1 MNGIWDAAN
10 KAVPGAPKMSDYNDL
25 YQDWCGMTERAEYVR
40 EMFRRSIEVKQQL
53 IDRHADQVVAMAD
66 ACVEALGS
74 GGKLLLCGNGGS
86 AADAQHLAAEMLVRL
101 RPNVNRDGVPAIALA
116 LDPSSL
122 TACGNDYSFE
132 VYFERMTRALGRRG
146 DVLIGITTSGR
157 SPNVI
162 KAMQA
167 ARQLGMKTIGL
178 LGGNGGAALAECDL
192 ALVVPSTETGRIQ
205 EGHIAIGH
213 ALMALIEDGLIA
225 RQHIQRC

>member
-1 MNGIWDAAN
+1 MTTA
-10 KAVPGAPKMSDYNDL
+10 KAEVLD
-25 YQDWCGMTERAEYVR
+25 QRVEEVR
-40 EMFRRSIEVKQQL
+40 EMFRRSMEVKQRL
-53 IDRHADQVVAMAD
+53 IDGHADQVVAMAD
-66 ACVEALGS
+66 ACIQALAK

-101 RPNVNRDGVPAIALA
+101 RPDVNRDGVPAIALA
-116 LDPSSL
+116 LDSSSL
-122 TACGNDYSFE
+122 TACGNDYSFD
-132 VYFERMTRALGRRG
+132 VYFERMTRALGRPG

-167 ARQLGMKTIGL
+167 ARQIGIMTIGL

-213 ALMALIEDGLIA
+213 ALMELIEDGLIA
-225 RQHIQRC
+225 GQHIQRC

>member
-1 MNGIWDAAN
+1 MSVAKAAIL
-10 KAVPGAPKMSDYNDL
+10 DR
-25 YQDWCGMTERAEYVR
+25 RAEGVR
-40 EMFRRSIEVKQQL
+40 ELFRRSMEVKQRL
-53 IDRHADQVVAMAD
+53 IDGHADQVVAMAD
-66 ACVEALGS
+66 ACIEALAK

-101 RPNVNRDGVPAIALA
+101 RPDVNRVGVPAIALA
-116 LDPSSL
+116 LNSSSI

-167 ARQLGMKTIGL
+167 AREMGITTLGL
-178 LGGNGGAALAECDL
+178 LGGNGGAALGECDL

-213 ALMALIEDGLIA
+213 ALMELIEDGLIA

>member
-1 MNGIWDAAN
+1 
-10 KAVPGAPKMSDYNDL
+10 
-25 YQDWCGMTERAEYVR
+25 MTERAEYVR
-40 EMFRRSIEVKQQL
+40 EMFRRSIAVKQRL
-53 IDRHADQVVAMAD
+53 INGHADQVVAMAD
-66 ACVEALGS
+66 ACIEALGK

-101 RPNVNRDGVPAIALA
+101 RPDVNRDGVPAIALA
-116 LDPSSL
+116 LDSSSL

-132 VYFERMTRALGRRG
+132 IYFERMTRALGRPG
-146 DVLIGITTSGR
+146 DVLIGLTTSGR

-167 ARQLGMKTIGL
+167 ARQIGMTTVGL

-213 ALMALIEDGLIA
+213 ALMELIEDGLIA
-225 RQHIQRC
+225 RRHIQRC

>member
-1 MNGIWDAAN
+1 MGMQKPGMNQADNRADT
-10 KAVPGAPKMSDYNDL
+10 VRDL
-25 YQDWCGMTERAEYVR
+25 L
-40 EMFRRSIEVKQQL
+40 RRSIELKQKL
-53 IDRHADQVVAMAD
+53 IENHADQVVTMAD
-66 ACVEALGS
+66 VCIDALCG

-86 AADAQHLAAEMLVRL
+86 AADAQHLAAELLIRL
-101 RPNVNRDGVPAIALA
+101 RPDVNRDGVPAIALT
-116 LDPSSL
+116 LDPSSM

-132 VYFERMTRALGRRG
+132 IYFERMTRALGRPG

-167 ARQLGMKTIGL
+167 ARQIGMKTLGL
-178 LGGNGGAALAECDL
+178 LGGTGGAALAECDL

-213 ALMALIEDGLIA
+213 ALMELIEEGLIA
-225 RQHIQRC
+225 REAIKRC